1 MADLM
6 GDGTAACPAD
16 DPDGD
21 PPPRAGD
28 GSDRGQLV
36 LVAGFAL
43 AIVLV
48 ALVLLA
54 NTAIFTENLATRDN
68 GVGEREVLGYRA
80 SVVDGAGGIV
90 DRENDAAY
98 DDRGRLE
105 QNVTAGLDALDS
117 QLRAI
122 AGRRAAS
129 ARADV
134 AAATYTN
141 GSLVRQNGTAG
152 DPRQFTNNASDAPNW
167 TVATG
172 LEATADGDA
181 TRAFTAVVTASSLEP
196 ASAGDPDDAF
206 HVVVTNGSAT
216 WHAYVYENGSGAIAI
231 GVKPAGEPV
240 SATTEVCSVSAPS
253 ASVDFT
259 GGTLGGADCPG
270 LAFGGDVAASAPIDG
285 YDVLVRNGDRAA
297 GGYDL
302 TVRTAGSGSVS
313 AGNVSET
320 WSADEPY
327 VAPAVYAV
335 EVPIRYQT
343 SEVTYA
349 ATVRVAPGERRD

>member
-6 GDGTAACPAD
+6 DELTTDSPENGHAADHPAR
-16 DPDGD
+16 G
-21 PPPRAGD
+21 GD

-43 AIVLV
+43 AVVLV

-80 SVVDGAGGIV
+80 SIVDGAGGII
-90 DRENDAAY
+90 DRENAAEY
-98 DDRGRLE
+98 VDRTTLE
-105 QNVTAGLDALDS
+105 KNVTAGLDALDS
-117 QLRAI
+117 QLRDI
-122 AGRRAAS
+122 AGRSAAS

-134 AAATYTN
+134 TAATYTN
-141 GSLVRQNGTAG
+141 GSLVRQNGTAS
-152 DPRQFTNNASDAPNW
+152 DPRQFTNAGGDANW
-167 TVATG
+167 TVATD
-172 LEATADGDA
+172 LENATDGDA
-181 TRAFTAVVTASSLEP
+181 TRAFVAVVTNTSLEP
-196 ASAGDPDDAF
+196 ASASDPDGAF
-206 HVVVTNGSAT
+206 HVVVTNGSAA
-216 WHAYVYENGSGAIAI
+216 WHAYVYEHSSGAIAV

-240 SATTEVCSVSAPS
+240 SATTEVCSVSAS
-253 ASVDFT
+253 NATVDFT
-259 GGTLGGADCPG
+259 GGTLGGVDCPG
-270 LAFGGDVAASAPIDG
+270 LAFGGAVAESGTTDG

-302 TVRTAGSGSVS
+302 TIRTAGAGSVS
-313 AGNVSET
+313 TGNVT
-320 WSADEPY
+320 APPSADEPY
-327 VAPAVYAV
+327 AVPAVYAV

-349 ATVRVAPGERRD
+349 ETVRVAPGERDD